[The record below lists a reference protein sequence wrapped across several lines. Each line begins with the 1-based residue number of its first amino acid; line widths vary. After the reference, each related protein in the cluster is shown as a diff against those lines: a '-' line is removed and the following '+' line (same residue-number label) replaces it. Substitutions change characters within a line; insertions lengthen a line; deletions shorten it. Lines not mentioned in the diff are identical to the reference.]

1 MKTILVPIDLSA
13 ATRRVCDAACALAR
27 RVDARLVLLH
37 VVQLPPVMMNDYY
50 AFDAE
55 ALSGAMK
62 AGEKY
67 VARRLLALAK
77 RCNRKD
83 LKVRT
88 VRLTGFP
95 VTGILA
101 QATATKAA
109 YIVLGSHG
117 HGAVYDL
124 IVGSTTH
131 GILRKARCPVLVVP
145 TGKR

>member
-1 MKTILVPIDLSA
+1 MKTILVPVDLSG
-13 ATRRVCDAACALAR
+13 ATIRVCDAACALAR
-27 RVDARLVLLH
+27 LMEARLVLLH
-37 VVQLPPVMMNDYY
+37 IVQLPPVMMNDYY
-50 AFDAE
+50 AFDAG
-55 ALSGAMK
+55 ALSEAMR

-67 VARRLLALAK
+67 AARRLLVLAR
-77 RCNRKD
+77 RCRRKN

-95 VTGILA
+95 VTGILT
-101 QATATKAA
+101 QAHSTKAA

-131 GILRKARCPVLVVP
+131 GVLRKARCPVLVVP